1 MISVLGTTN
10 KYILQPSLMEMHHQS
25 LEWLS
30 YSVLWKRE
38 LVFFQKLLEQ
48 YASQFKELDDKKKID
63 HFQHIITY
71 YKGEVV
77 DELRKKLKNNEHR
90 LADMLQ
96 TLNESDTEYFKD
108 HKKIIDEAI
117 SFAKTFN
124 EFKHDFFEFIEKVM
138 R

>member
-38 LVFFQKLLEQ
+38 LHFFQKLLDL
-48 YASQFKELDDKKKID
+48 YANRFTELEDKKKID

-71 YKGEVV
+71 YQGEVV
-77 DELRKKLKNNEHR
+77 DGLRKKLKNNEHR
-90 LADMLQ
+90 LAEMLQ
-96 TLNESDTEYFKD
+96 TLNESDTEYFKEN
-108 HKKIIDEAI
+108 KIILDEATT
-117 SFAKTFN
+117 FAKTIH
-124 EFKHDFFEFIEKVM
+124 EFKHDFFEFIVKVM
-138 R
+138 L

>member
-10 KYILQPSLMEMHHQS
+10 KYILQPSLMEIHQQS

-38 LVFFQKLLEQ
+38 LNFFQKLLDQ
-48 YASQFKELDDKKKID
+48 YASSFFEIEDKKKID

-77 DELRKKLKNNEHR
+77 DDLRKKLKNNEHR
-90 LADMLQ
+90 LANMLQ
-96 TLNESDTEYFKD
+96 SLNESDAEYFTENKS
-108 HKKIIDEAI
+108 ILEEAA

-124 EFKHDFFEFIEKVM
+124 EFKHEFFEFIEKAM

>member
-38 LVFFQKLLEQ
+38 LTFFQKLLDQ
-48 YASQFKELDDKKKID
+48 YASRFTELNDKKKID

-77 DELRKKLKNNEHR
+77 DGLRKTLKQNEHK

-96 TLNESDTEYFKD
+96 ALNESDTEYFKE
-108 HKKIIDEAI
+108 HKTIMNEAM

-124 EFKHDFFEFIEKVM
+124 EFKHEFFEFIERAM
-138 R
+138 H

>member
-38 LVFFQKLLEQ
+38 LSFFQKLLDL
-48 YASQFKELDDKKKID
+48 YSGRFTSVDDKKKID

-77 DELRKKLKNNEHR
+77 DGLRKKLKTNEHK
-90 LADMLQ
+90 LAAMLQ
-96 TLNESDTEYFKD
+96 ELNEAIDRLEQGWMRD
-108 HKKIIDEAI
+108 QEKIEGLRAQL
-117 SFAKTFN
+117 SS
-124 EFKHDFFEFIEKVM
+124 
-138 R
+138 

>member
-48 YASQFKELDDKKKID
+48 YSTRFSELEDKKKID

-77 DELRKKLKNNEHR
+77 DDLRKKLKTNEHK

-96 TLNESDTEYFKD
+96 SLNESDTEYFKE
-108 HKKIIDEAI
+108 HKGIMDEATT
-117 SFAKTFN
+117 FAKTFN
-124 EFKHDFFEFIEKVM
+124 EFKHEFFEFIEKVLH
-138 R
+138 

>member
-48 YASQFKELDDKKKID
+48 YAARFTELDDKKKID

-77 DELRKKLKNNEHR
+77 DELRKKLKMNEHK
-90 LADMLQ
+90 LAEMLQ
-96 TLNESDTEYFKD
+96 TLNEADTEYFKD
-108 HKKIIDEAI
+108 HKKIMDEAI

-138 R
+138 H

>member
-1 MISVLGTTN
+1 
-10 KYILQPSLMEMHHQS
+10 MEMHHQS

-38 LVFFQKLLEQ
+38 LSFFQKLLDK
-48 YASQFKELDDKKKID
+48 YAPRFTEVNDKKRID

-77 DELRKKLKNNEHR
+77 DDVRKKLKGHEHK
-90 LADMLQ
+90 LAEMLQ
-96 TLNESDTEYFKD
+96 TLNESDMEYFKE
-108 HKKIIDEAI
+108 HKFIMTEAA

-124 EFKHDFFEFIEKVM
+124 EFKHDFFEFIEPVM
-138 R
+138 HT

>member
-38 LVFFQKLLEQ
+38 LHFFQKLLDL
-48 YASQFKELDDKKKID
+48 YANRFTELEDKKKID

-71 YKGEVV
+71 YQGEVV
-77 DELRKKLKNNEHR
+77 DGLRKKLKNNEHR
-90 LADMLQ
+90 LAEMLQ
-96 TLNESDTEYFKD
+96 TLN
-108 HKKIIDEAI
+108 
-117 SFAKTFN
+117 
-124 EFKHDFFEFIEKVM
+124 
-138 R
+138 

>member
-10 KYILQPSLMEMHHQS
+10 KYMLQPSLLEMHHQS

-30 YSVLWKRE
+30 YGALWKRE
-38 LVFFQKLLEQ
+38 LSFFQKLLEQ
-48 YASQFKELDDKKKID
+48 YASRFTEIDDKKKID

-77 DELRKKLKNNEHR
+77 DELRKKLKGNEHK

-96 TLNESDTEYFKD
+96 NLKESDTEYFGE
-108 HKKIIDEAI
+108 HKIIMDEA
-117 SFAKTFN
+117 STFAKTFT
-124 EFKHDFFEFIEKVM
+124 EFKHEFFEFIE
-138 R
+138 RALH

>member
-38 LVFFQKLLEQ
+38 LIFFQKLLDQ
-48 YASQFKELDDKKKID
+48 YASRFTDLDDKKKID

-77 DELRKKLKNNEHR
+77 DLLRKKLKNNEHK

-96 TLNESDTEYFKD
+96 TLNESDTEYFKE
-108 HKKIIDEAI
+108 HKEIMSEAA

-124 EFKHDFFEFIEKVM
+124 EFKHDFFEFIERVIH
-138 R
+138 

>member
-1 MISVLGTTN
+1 
-10 KYILQPSLMEMHHQS
+10 MEMHHQS

-38 LVFFQKLLEQ
+38 LNFFQKLLDQ
-48 YASQFKELDDKKKID
+48 YAPRFTALEDKKKID

-77 DELRKKLKNNEHR
+77 DVLRKKLKNNEHK

-96 TLNESDTEYFKD
+96 SLNESDTEYFKD
-108 HKKIIDEAI
+108 HKAIILEAT

-124 EFKHDFFEFIEKVM
+124 EFKHEFFEFIE
-138 R
+138 RGIGH